1 MKPLVSGFSDSLN
14 IMAFKWKGLR
24 TLPQKIWLFV
34 IFAFA
39 AGLLLASAFTGSVF
53 RVAMTTPLNG
63 TSGVQD
69 ALVIWINVFLANNAS
84 LAAGGVLWALVA
96 SILIIPLVGYSFSS
110 VIPEGDLASIKITD
124 NHKIAD
130 SIFLQFVSTISF
142 VQVMVLTCLTS
153 IFTIG
158 SDAPGLGIVFSWV
171 IWVIA
176 VLITVLAAWCFE
188 FLHRRFGLISKL
200 IIFGVLGGTAGSLYL
215 MFPDTFISFF
225 GVGEAYTLFIQE
237 MSFANFLPFLIGIG
251 IALAAIVAILFSISV
266 VASNTLKKAERPK
279 KRNTNR
285 VLIARLGLEDK
296 NKVSS
301 LTQFL
306 ANMILRQNNIWKPLA
321 LSSVFAVGMAVSF
334 YAFYDVLLTV
344 STLIPIM
351 ISLVWAINVF
361 GIIGSGTTWL
371 VSLPGGKK
379 GILSSVTKIQYI
391 IIAAI
396 SFITVGLVFL
406 IYPSNI
412 TVFVN
417 FLLAT
422 ALTSAVITQFS
433 LNKAVY
439 SPFRYRVHIRGES
452 VLPPNKAFSYMIQL
466 FILGFAISGLSYGIY
481 GGILMVTQGEVW
493 LALIGQLVLT
503 ILGCLLVRFR
513 YLNLRR
519 NWLSDPEIVQNIIKT
534 VGQN

>member
-14 IMAFKWKGLR
+14 IMAFKWRGIR
-24 TLPQKIWLFV
+24 TFPQKIWLFV
-34 IFAFA
+34 VFLFA
-39 AGLLLASAFTGSVF
+39 AGLLLLSAFTGSGF
-53 RVAMTTPLNG
+53 RIVMTTPIQG
-63 TSGVQD
+63 TTDIQET
-69 ALVIWINVFLANNAS
+69 LIIWINVFLANNAS
-84 LAAGGVLWALVA
+84 LAAGGVLWAVVA

-142 VQVMVLTCLTS
+142 VQVMVLTCLSS

-158 SDAPGLGIVFSWV
+158 SATPGLGIVFSWI
-171 IWVIA
+171 IWVVA

-188 FLHRRFGLISKL
+188 YLHRKFGLISK
-200 IIFGVLGGTAGSLYL
+200 IVIFVILAGVAGGLYL
-215 MFPDTFISFF
+215 LFPEPFAGFF

-237 MSFANFLPFLIGIG
+237 MSFTNIVPFLIAVA
-251 IALAAIVAILFSISV
+251 IAGIVAVAVLYGISF
-266 VASNTLKKAERPK
+266 VASNTLKRAERPK
-279 KRNTNR
+279 KRNTNK
-285 VLIARLGLEDK
+285 VLIARLGLENK

-306 ANMILRQNNIWKPLA
+306 ANMILRQNNIWKPLG
-321 LSSVFAVGMAVSF
+321 LSSIFAISMAISF

-371 VSLPGGKK
+371 VSLPGGKRK
-379 GILSSVTKIQYI
+379 ILSSVTKIQYI

-396 SFITVGLVFL
+396 SFITVGLVFT
-406 IYPSNI
+406 IYRSDLN
-412 TVFVN
+412 VFIS

-422 ALTSAVITQFS
+422 TMTSAVITQFA
-433 LNKAVY
+433 LKKAVY

-466 FILGFAISGLSYGIY
+466 FIIGFIFSGLSYGIY
-481 GGILMVTQGEVW
+481 GGISMVSGETW
-493 LALIGQLVLT
+493 IGLLAQLALTLIV
-503 ILGCLLVRFR
+503 CLFVRNR
-513 YLNLRR
+513 YLNLER
-519 NWLSDPEIVQNIIKT
+519 NWMSDPEIVQNIIKT

>member
-14 IMAFKWKGLR
+14 IMAFKWRGLR
-24 TLPQKIWLFV
+24 TASQKFWLFV

-39 AGLLLASAFTGSVF
+39 AGLLLLSAFTGSAF
-53 RVAMTTPLNG
+53 RVVMTTPING
-63 TSGVQD
+63 SGGVQD
-69 ALVIWINVFLANNAS
+69 TLILWINVFLANNAS
-84 LAAGGVLWALVA
+84 LAAGGVLWALIA

-158 SDAPGLGIVFSWV
+158 SEAPGLGIVFSWI
-171 IWVIA
+171 IWVFA
-176 VLITVLAAWCFE
+176 VLVTVLAAWCFE
-188 FLHRRFGLISKL
+188 FLHRKYGLISKL
-200 IIFGVLGGTAGSLYL
+200 VIFVALGGTAGLLYL
-215 MFPDTFISFF
+215 IFPESFVGFF
-225 GVGEAYTLFIQE
+225 GLGESFTLYIQE
-237 MSFANFLPFLIGIG
+237 MSFVNFLPFLIG
-251 IALAAIVAILFSISV
+251 ATVAAIAIFLVLWGISF

-279 KRNTNR
+279 KRNTNK
-285 VLIARLGLEDK
+285 VLIARLGLENK
-296 NKVSS
+296 NKVNN

-321 LSSVFAVGMAVSF
+321 LSSVFAIGMAVAF
-334 YAFYDVLLTV
+334 YVFYDVLFTV
-344 STLIPIM
+344 ATLIPIM

-371 VSLPGGKK
+371 VSLPQGKK

-396 SFITVGLVFL
+396 TFLTAGLVLL
-406 IYPSNI
+406 IHHVDY
-412 TVFVN
+412 TVILN
-417 FLLAT
+417 FILSTTLI
-422 ALTSAVITQFS
+422 SAVITQIS
-433 LNKAVY
+433 LRKAIY

-466 FILGFAISGLSYGIY
+466 FFIGFLLSGLSYVTY
-481 GGILMVTQGEVW
+481 GQALALTNEVW
-493 LALIGQLVLT
+493 IGLVAQLIVT
-503 ILGCLLVRFR
+503 ILGCLLVRLR
-513 YLNLRR
+513 YVNLKR